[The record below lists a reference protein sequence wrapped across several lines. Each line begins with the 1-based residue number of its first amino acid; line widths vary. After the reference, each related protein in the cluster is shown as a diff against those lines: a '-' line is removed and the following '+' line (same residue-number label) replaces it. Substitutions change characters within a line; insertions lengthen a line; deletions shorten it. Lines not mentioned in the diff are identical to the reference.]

1 MKDNLEVLNGI
12 NLNVEKFYSIS
23 IDIRAIT
30 LQGYYNNEIVVEI
43 MAKFSNIVTSVT
55 MSGYVQFDFR
65 YMDTPIKIVLT

>member
-65 YMDTPIKIVLT
+65 YMDTSIKIVLT

>member
-12 NLNVEKFYSIS
+12 NLNVEKLYSIS

-55 MSGYVQFDFR
+55 ISGYVQFDFR
-65 YMDTPIKIVLT
+65 YMDTAIKIVLT